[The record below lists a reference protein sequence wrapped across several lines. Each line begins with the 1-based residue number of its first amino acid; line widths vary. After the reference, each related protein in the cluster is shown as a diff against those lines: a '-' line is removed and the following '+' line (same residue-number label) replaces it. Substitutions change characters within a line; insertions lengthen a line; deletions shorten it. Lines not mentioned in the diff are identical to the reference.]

1 MTHAL
6 HMIAKLVRRTIIW
19 LDMQWLRAKVAEIP
33 VLGLRS
39 RDLGNRDSSL
49 ALAFR
54 LPL

>member
-1 MTHAL
+1 
-6 HMIAKLVRRTIIW
+6 
-19 LDMQWLRAKVAEIP
+19 MQWLMNKLKAKVAEIP

-39 RDLGNRDSSL
+39 EDLGNRDSSL